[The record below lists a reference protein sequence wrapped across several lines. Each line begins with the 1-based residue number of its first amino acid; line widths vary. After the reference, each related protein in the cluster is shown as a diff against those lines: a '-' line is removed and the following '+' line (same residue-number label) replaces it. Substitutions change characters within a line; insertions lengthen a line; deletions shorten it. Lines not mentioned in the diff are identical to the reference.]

1 MDEREKLEKDV
12 VNEVDETVEESK
24 EEVIKPIITSRVL
37 FVSILDKLF
46 LIGFAFSLI
55 MAVLSNFLGDLSSM
69 QYDYWGRALRAI
81 GLFIVFV
88 VVGLILNYLYKCVA
102 KTMLC
107 LTDKQV
113 YQEIYFP
120 FVDFKSTIPLEKI
133 TKVSTYNVL
142 WIFRCIIIFQY
153 MQLPLVFFTWNNKE
167 FKKELIARLNI
178 ESTQVK
184 NEWENKNIITSTQI
198 KILALVSAAI
208 VVLTGIFALIGNL
221 TAEERKVIGY
231 FADEEHSVTIEK
243 DGDCSVVNLGESNG
257 KNYEWTYNKNTDI
270 LEIRYETTERRYS
283 SYYYSSSY
291 YDETHWLSFKFDSK
305 EKTLTTNDVVLK
317 KTRPEKVK

>member
-1 MDEREKLEKDV
+1 MEKFEELKEKIINKVGPKDESP
-12 VNEVDETVEESK
+12 NEALVE
-24 EEVIKPIITSRVL
+24 PIITARVL
-37 FVSILDKLF
+37 FVSLLDKLF
-46 LIGFAFSLI
+46 LIGFSIALIVNVLMCFDGDFS
-55 MAVLSNFLGDLSSM
+55 S
-69 QYDYWGRALRAI
+69 
-81 GLFIVFV
+81 
-88 VVGLILNYLYKCVA
+88 LNYHYWSRIPDVFGVVILYGVIGVVLNFFYKCIA

-107 LTDKQV
+107 LTEKQV
-113 YQEIYFP
+113 YQELYFP